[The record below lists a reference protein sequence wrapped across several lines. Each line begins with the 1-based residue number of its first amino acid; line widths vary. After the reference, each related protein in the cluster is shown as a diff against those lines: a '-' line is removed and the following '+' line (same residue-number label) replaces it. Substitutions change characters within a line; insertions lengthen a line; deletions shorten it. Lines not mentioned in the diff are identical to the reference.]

1 MKALLLLLTV
11 SASGAALADDA
22 AILRCRAIADVPA
35 RVACYD
41 ALPLSGVTAQ
51 ATPAAA
57 PAAPHAARTPAT
69 ALASVAPAA
78 AAANPAK
85 DFGLS
90 ADKRRPAD
98 EPNEIESSIVGKF
111 DGWGAKTRFRLAN
124 GQLWRVADDSE
135 ATLWERENPK
145 VKIIRNSI
153 GTMFMEVEGSKQA
166 PRVRRDE

>member
-11 SASGAALADDA
+11 SASGLALADDA

-41 ALPLSGVTAQ
+41 AMPLTA
-51 ATPAAA
+51 P
-57 PAAPHAARTPAT
+57 
-69 ALASVAPAA
+69 APAA
-78 AAANPAK
+78 AAVAAPATAATAAVPVSVKPAPTANPAK

-90 ADKRRPAD
+90 EARRRPAD

-111 DGWGAKTRFRLAN
+111 DGWGAHTRFRLAN

-135 ATLWERENPK
+135 ASLWERDNPK
-145 VKIIRNSI
+145 VKIVRNAI
-153 GTMFMEVEGSKQA
+153 GTMFMEVDGSKQA
-166 PRVRRDE
+166 PRVRREE

>member
-22 AILRCRAIADVPA
+22 AILRCRAIADLPA

-41 ALPLSGVTAQ
+41 AMPLSGAAAQAAPTAPVTAG
-51 ATPAAA
+51 ASAAVAAA
-57 PAAPHAARTPAT
+57 RAAT
-69 ALASVAPAA
+69 
-78 AAANPAK
+78 AANPAR

-90 ADKRRPAD
+90 AEKRRPAD

-111 DGWGAKTRFRLAN
+111 DGWGSKSRFRLAN
-124 GQLWRVADDSE
+124 GQLWRVVDDSE
-135 ATLWERENPK
+135 ATLWERDNPK
-145 VKIIRNSI
+145 VKIVRNTI

-166 PRVRRDE
+166 PRVRREE

>member
-22 AILRCRAIADVPA
+22 AILRCRAIADLPA

-41 ALPLSGVTAQ
+41 AMPLSGAAAQAAPVTAG
-51 ATPAAA
+51 ASAAVVAARAA
-57 PAAPHAARTPAT
+57 PAA
-69 ALASVAPAA
+69 
-78 AAANPAK
+78 NPAR

-90 ADKRRPAD
+90 AEKRRPAD

-111 DGWGAKTRFRLAN
+111 DGWGSKSRFRLAN
-124 GQLWRVADDSE
+124 GQLWRVVDDSE
-135 ATLWERENPK
+135 ATLWERDNPK
-145 VKIIRNSI
+145 VKIVRNTI

-166 PRVRRDE
+166 PRVRREE